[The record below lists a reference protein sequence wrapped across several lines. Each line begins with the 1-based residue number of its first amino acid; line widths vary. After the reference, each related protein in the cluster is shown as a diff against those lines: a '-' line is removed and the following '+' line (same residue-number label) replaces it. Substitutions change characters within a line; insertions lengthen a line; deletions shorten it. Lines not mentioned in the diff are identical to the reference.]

1 MCVHARVR
9 EREGERQVSVG
20 EAAIVLKRLLGRAF
34 MPAVG
39 KSLANLADQLQ
50 IAINF
55 SRMNYSRATEISG
68 IAVRGPR

>member
-1 MCVHARVR
+1 MQAR
-9 EREGERQVSVG
+9 ERERGTSFGAG

-55 SRMNYSRATEISG
+55 SRMNYSRAAEISG

>member
-1 MCVHARVR
+1 VCASKSET

-68 IAVRGPR
+68 IAVQGPR